1 MHSRVLSVEWRDG
14 GSLACALWEALL
26 ALQGLIHL
34 LVSFVEV
41 ERHGSVRPLVPAVH
55 QVLALKS

>member
-1 MHSRVLSVEWRDG
+1 MTVGRCQRSGG

-41 ERHGSVRPLVPAVH
+41 ESHCVRSLVPAVH
-55 QVLALKS
+55 QVLALMS